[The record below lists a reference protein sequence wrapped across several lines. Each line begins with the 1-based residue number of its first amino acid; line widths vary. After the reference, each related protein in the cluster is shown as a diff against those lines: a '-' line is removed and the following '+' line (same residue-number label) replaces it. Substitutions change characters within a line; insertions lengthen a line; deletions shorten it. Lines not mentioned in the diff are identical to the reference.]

1 MVRLVLDVAFAMEV
15 QESAL
20 VQKDSVVKP
29 ANVRCALTTAQVME
43 TVTLP
48 LAFANALAVT
58 METIARRG
66 YVPKAMIL

>member
-1 MVRLVLDVAFAMEV
+1 
-15 QESAL
+15 
-20 VQKDSVVKP
+20 
-29 ANVRCALTTAQVME
+29 ME